1 MAKVTIFLLC
11 SFFVVFAQGE
21 VILEADQTWLRVKL
35 SDEATLKCCY
45 KVHGGPNS
53 VIPTWIKHVKA
64 LNGTL
69 NKEKVKNSENVTVRD
84 REENNSVFC
93 GKLFFKSVEL
103 NDTGLYRC
111 HLNVSEILT
120 YGTYLQVY
128 EPLKKTINL
137 SESTKNKI
145 LTAEGILLLICV
157 LVPCA
162 TLLCKSKKLQQLE
175 KKKMSREE
183 ENIYQG
189 LNLDDCCTT
198 YDQIERSQQHGPYQD
213 VGNVMEDDEEIQLE
227 KP

>member
-1 MAKVTIFLLC
+1 MHLAVT
-11 SFFVVFAQGE
+11 

-35 SDEATLKCCY
+35 SDGATLKCCY
-45 KVHGGPNS
+45 KVRKGSNPLKF
-53 VIPTWIKHVKA
+53 TWIKHVKGF
-64 LNGTL
+64 NNTQ
-69 NKEKVKNSENVTVRD
+69 NKEVVDISDNVTTNESED
-84 REENNSVFC
+84 NNSVFC
-93 GKLFFKSVEL
+93 GELLFKSVKL

-111 HLNVSEILT
+111 RLNDSEILT
-120 YGTYLQVY
+120 HGTYLQVY